1 MALVFVTGA
10 RGFIGQHLTRAIA
23 DAGHSVCGVGHGAW
37 PEAEA
42 RRAGVSRWING
53 DIVPANLRLLQQACG
68 TPSHVVHLAGGS
80 SVGAAVAN
88 PREDFFR
95 TVATTTELLEW
106 MRTEAPTSSLL
117 AVSSAA
123 VYGAGH
129 EGCIDESAPQTPF
142 SPYGY
147 HKRMMEELCQS
158 YAASFG
164 VPVAIAR
171 LFSVYGAG
179 LTKQLLWDAC
189 SRLAAGQSPLELG
202 GSGGEL
208 RDWTDVRDVTRAL
221 VRLLTQ
227 ASPEVPVFNVG
238 SGVGTTVRDVARH
251 LVDAWRSA
259 QGGDEPTIAFNGRSR
274 PGDPF
279 SLIAQPARL
288 QSLGFEWRI
297 SLQQGLQDYVD
308 WFIRRQ
314 RESAR

>member
-1 MALVFVTGA
+1 MALVLVTGA
-10 RGFIGQHLTRAIA
+10 RGFIGQHLTRAIS

-42 RRAGVSRWING
+42 RRAGMSRWING
-53 DIVPANLRLLQQACG
+53 DIVPANLRILQEACG
-68 TPSHVVHLAGGS
+68 TPSQVVHLAGGS
-80 SVGAAVAN
+80 SVGAAVVN

-106 MRTEAPTSSLL
+106 MRTEAPGSSLL

-123 VYGAGH
+123 VYGANC
-129 EGCIDESAPQTPF
+129 EGCIDESAPKTPF

-147 HKRMMEELCQS
+147 HKRMMEELCES

-189 SRLAAGQSPLELG
+189 SRLAAAESPIELG
-202 GSGGEL
+202 GSGDEL

-221 VRLLTQ
+221 VQLLTH
-227 ASPEVPVFNVG
+227 ASPAVPVFNVG
-238 SGVGTTVRDVARH
+238 SGVGTTVRDVAHH
-251 LVDAWRSA
+251 LANAWRSA
-259 QGGDEPTIAFNGRSR
+259 HGGKTAIAFNGRSR

-288 QSLGFEWRI
+288 QALGFEWRV

-308 WFIRRQ
+308 WFLRRQ
-314 RESAR
+314 GDSSR